1 MLDFAVLP
9 PEINS
14 ARMYS
19 GAGSAP
25 MMAAGAAWSQLADEM
40 RSAAASYSSVISGLT
55 SGSWLGPTSA
65 SMAAAAAPYAAW
77 MNTTAAQ
84 AEQTAAQAQAA
95 VTAYESAFSMT
106 VPPAVI
112 AANRAQLASLVATN
126 VLGQNTPAIAATE
139 ALYAEMWAQDAAAM
153 YSYAGSSATA
163 SQLTPFTAA
172 PQTTNAAGPA
182 GQAAAVAQATNTS
195 AGTMLGGL
203 NSTTNSASS
212 ASSASGGAGGLL
224 NGLDN
229 LLNLGSGSNLASL
242 LNGSSNSAL
251 GTFLNG
257 NFFSTAVTN
266 GALAGGPFN
275 PQFILQSLAGFG
287 YLQDAKGAA
296 GASGLGLLDL
306 FNPGAL
312 GSAGLPGLGGVGSG
326 MSAAIGGAGH
336 VGGLSVPPSWSA
348 VAPTSPIASALG
360 GTPLAP
366 PGPVAGGPGGVASPM
381 SNMSGRLRRPVPKYG
396 FRLPSV
402 MARPPA
408 AG

>member
-1 MLDFAVLP
+1 MLDFAALP

-19 GAGSAP
+19 GAGSGP
-25 MMAAGAAWSQLADEM
+25 LLAASAAWSQLAAEM

-55 SGSWLGPTSA
+55 GGSWQGPAST

-95 VTAYESAFSMT
+95 VSAYESAFAMT
-106 VPPAVI
+106 VPPPVI

-126 VLGQNTPAIAATE
+126 ILGQNTPAIAATE
-139 ALYAEMWAQDAAAM
+139 ALYGEMWAQDAAAM
-153 YSYAGSSATA
+153 YGYAGSSATA
-163 SQLTPFTAA
+163 SQLTPFTA
-172 PQTTNAAGPA
+172 PQPTTNSAGLG
-182 GQAAAVAQATNTS
+182 GQAAAVAQATGTS
-195 AGTMLGGL
+195 AGTSGNATSATSGL
-203 NSTTNSASS
+203 S
-212 ASSASGGAGGLL
+212 
-224 NGLDN
+224 
-229 LLNLGSGSNLASL
+229 SL
-242 LNGSSNSAL
+242 LGNLTSSTGPSSGLSGLFGGSDSSAL
-251 GTFLNG
+251 GTFLG
-257 NFFSTAVTN
+257 SNFFSTMVVN

-275 PQFILQSLAGFG
+275 PQFLLQTLAGFSF
-287 YLQDAKGAA
+287 LQGAKGAA

-326 MSAAIGGAGH
+326 MSAAAGGAGR

-360 GTPLAP
+360 RTPLTP
-366 PGPVAGGPGGVASPM
+366 PGTATGGPGGVASPM

-396 FRLPSV
+396 MRLPPV
-402 MARPPA
+402 MSRPPA